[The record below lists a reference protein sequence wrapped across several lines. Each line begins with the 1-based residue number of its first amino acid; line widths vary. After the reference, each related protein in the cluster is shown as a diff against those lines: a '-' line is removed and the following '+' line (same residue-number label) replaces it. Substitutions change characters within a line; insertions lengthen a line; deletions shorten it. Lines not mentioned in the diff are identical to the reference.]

1 MSNSLFFICFDYIK
15 NGEKLCVVQS
25 YETENMAII
34 AGYSVN
40 GYVYKM
46 TMLSGITYLSL
57 FEKLATRMDIGNRKN
72 ECSVI
77 FEDDSK
83 AKNYFGYSGL
93 LSDYLTSRFE
103 STANTEGGIINTSN
117 FSAKD
122 IDELIDQTPLDKGIS
137 ATNLKVQIA
146 AAKEANGKYKS

>member
-1 MSNSLFFICFDYIK
+1 
-15 NGEKLCVVQS
+15 
-25 YETENMAII
+25 
-34 AGYSVN
+34 
-40 GYVYKM
+40 
-46 TMLSGITYLSL
+46 
-57 FEKLATRMDIGNRKN
+57 MDIGNRKN

-146 AAKEANGKYKS
+146 AAKEANGKYKL